1 MTSKYITNVLHA
13 SSLSVFFT
21 STPKILIFPTKDTP
35 GLYNKLIIYQ
45 SAQKYEEKGEMDFSE
60 KKSVEDSVLK
70 KRNVKFLNI
79 S

>member
-1 MTSKYITNVLHA
+1 MTSKYIYVLHA
-13 SSLSVFFT
+13 SSLSFFFHIN
-21 STPKILIFPTKDTP
+21 PKNLNFPKKDTS